1 MLVHL
6 DSQIKTALWRLNSDI
21 LNIPDTKEKLKIEI
35 KLYLEHN
42 DNEEVT
48 PSVLWNALKVVIRG
62 KIIYIS
68 SYTKNTRQQ
77 KLKNLKDKK

>member
-21 LNIPDTKEKLKIEI
+21 LNIPATKEKLKIEI